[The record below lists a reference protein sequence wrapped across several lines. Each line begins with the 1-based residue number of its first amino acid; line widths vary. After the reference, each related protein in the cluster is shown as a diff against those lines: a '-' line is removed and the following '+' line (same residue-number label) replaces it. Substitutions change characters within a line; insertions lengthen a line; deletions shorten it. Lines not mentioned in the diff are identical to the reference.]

1 MAGGLIMTHEIVY
14 VATDWWGVGATLLAG
29 ILTAVA
35 TMAAVIYT
43 NNQTKKQLK
52 EQEIKFEK
60 EREEEFKRSKFVVI
74 KPTLIL
80 TTFTGLLDKLIIQND
95 YNRILLFSGEDGFE
109 FYDDKQKQGSQFSRL
124 LMIENKADINI
135 SEIAIS
141 TKTILRNMETD
152 AVWTYKTNNGA
163 GFLRGHESILIRV
176 ADQIQFEKILAMNA
190 DKIPSTL
197 NFECRIEY
205 STLARQ
211 RIIYAYEIEIC
222 NDRRIEVKKD
232 GIENVTD
239 ISQEIILVPTTF
251 RNLQDSISGIDRSA
265 YSWEK
270 MGQAQ
275 MRGIMQQYG
284 MQSIEQNCTLS
295 EQTDVDSTQ

>member
-1 MAGGLIMTHEIVY
+1 M
-14 VATDWWGVGATLLAG
+14 
-29 ILTAVA
+29 
-35 TMAAVIYT
+35 
-43 NNQTKKQLK
+43 
-52 EQEIKFEK
+52 
-60 EREEEFKRSKFVVI
+60 
-74 KPTLIL
+74 L
-80 TTFTGLLDKLIIQND
+80 TTFTGLLDRLIIQND

-109 FYDDKQKQGSQFSRL
+109 FYDDKQKQGSQISRL

-135 SEIAIS
+135 SEIAIR
-141 TKTILRNMETD
+141 TKTVLRNMDTD

-211 RIIYAYEIEIC
+211 RITYAYEIEVF
-222 NDRRIEVKKD
+222 NDWRIEVKKD
-232 GIENVTD
+232 GIENVAD

-284 MQSIEQNCTLS
+284 MQSIEKNHTLS
-295 EQTDVDSTQ
+295 EQTDADNTR